1 MARRI
6 RQRELASSAGK
17 EKKETGDGLEDDE
30 DDDIVPK
37 APETGPDAPQFGTR
51 KVYEQLH
58 RIITALAGVDE
69 YQSIALSMFLE
80 ACRSASETGFK
91 DPAYEFVTRAFTL
104 YEDTADSKA
113 QVTGKLF
120 TTVASPPLAGPL
132 TQYFL
137 MCFNSIDANNR
148 YTSNGNRFH

>member
-1 MARRI
+1 
-6 RQRELASSAGK
+6 
-17 EKKETGDGLEDDE
+17 
-30 DDDIVPK
+30 
-37 APETGPDAPQFGTR
+37 
-51 KVYEQLH
+51 
-58 RIITALAGVDE
+58 
-69 YQSIALSMFLE
+69 MFLE

-91 DPAYEFVTRAFTL
+91 DPASEFVTRAFTL

>member
-1 MARRI
+1 MQVPLSFAYFRLARRI

-17 EKKETGDGLEDDE
+17 EKKETSDGLEDDE

-51 KVYEQLH
+51 KVYSNYTDH
-58 RIITALAGVDE
+58 NSLAGVDE

-91 DPAYEFVTRAFTL
+91 DPAYEFVTGHSL
-104 YEDTADSKA
+104 YTKIRPILRP
-113 QVTGKLF
+113 K
-120 TTVASPPLAGPL
+120 
-132 TQYFL
+132 
-137 MCFNSIDANNR
+137 
-148 YTSNGNRFH
+148 

>member
-120 TTVASPPLAGPL
+120 TTVAIPLAGPL
-132 TQYFL
+132 TQDFL
-137 MCFNSIDANNR
+137 MFFNSIDANNW